1 MSSRAE
7 ELREHRERLLTR
19 VAAERTL
26 LGSEY
31 SRLAGGAGRADGWLN
46 LARRVTPVAAVG
58 AIAIGL
64 VLGPGRIV
72 RLLQAATVPVLLL
85 RQLLGRSEASGD
97 ALKSVLRMVG
107 WRRRPHDEP

>member
-1 MSSRAE
+1 VSSRAE

-19 VAAERTL
+19 IAAERTHL
-26 LGSEY
+26 SSEY
-31 SRLAGGAGRADGWLN
+31 SRLAGGAGRADGWLT
-46 LARRVTPVAAVG
+46 LARRLTPVAAVG

-85 RQLLGRSEASGD
+85 RQVLGRSEASGD
-97 ALKSVLRMVG
+97 TLKSAFRILG
-107 WRRRPHDEP
+107 WRRRTHDEP

>member
-7 ELREHRERLLTR
+7 ELRERREMLLTR
-19 VAAERTL
+19 IAAERSL
-26 LGSEY
+26 LSDEY
-31 SRLAGGAGRADGWLN
+31 TRLAGGAERADGWLS

-64 VLGPGRIV
+64 LVGPGRIV

-85 RQLLGRSEASGD
+85 RQVLGRSELSGD
-97 ALKSVLRMVG
+97 MVKSVLRMVTH
-107 WRRRPHDEP
+107 RRGDTD